1 MADDRNPRCPCARCR
16 IKGLM
21 GPIMLITVGVIFLI
35 GEYSHYGMDQL
46 WPLFLIVPGVVL
58 LVQAMAS
65 SEGHIGS

>member
-1 MADDRNPRCPCARCR
+1 MPNDRNPQCPCARCR
-16 IKGLM
+16 IRGLM

-35 GEYSHYGMDQL
+35 GKYSHYGIDEL

-65 SEGHIGS
+65 NEGHIGS